1 MITEAHPEKIWKVW
15 TDVEGWAEWDTEIE
29 YATIDGVFQEGQTGT
44 LKPKGAAEAKYY
56 LSNVRENVSFTTH
69 VLLPGNSQLENWHI
83 IVDKKDG
90 TSEMTHGVRMKGI
103 LSWVFSVLL
112 GGKYSKALPD
122 VMDKVRAAAGD
133 TSERKIVGLD
143 GQIQQEREARKES
156 RNTESENEEEKKDN
170 KQEHVHEILEESP
183 KVEDDPIIKV

>member
-1 MITEAHPEKIWKVW
+1 MITEAHPEKIWEVW
-15 TDVEGWAEWDTEIE
+15 TNVEGWAEWDTEIE

-69 VLLPGNSQLENWHI
+69 VLLPANSQLENWHI

-90 TSEMTHGVRMKGI
+90 TAEMTHGVRMKGI

-133 TSERKIVGLD
+133 TTERRIVGLD
-143 GQIQQEREARKES
+143 GQIQKEQEADKASKE
-156 RNTESENEEEKKDN
+156 TEPEKKEEKKDDEGEQVD
-170 KQEHVHEILEESP
+170 KPVEEKP